1 MWNICLQETIVIEE
15 TDNLDSNEDKTDE
28 SNKVTTT
35 WKPEEE
41 EEEDKLEVDY
51 HVIKVD
57 NKPVLID
64 KLSEDLKRTNKT
76 KTPPSI
82 LQEEETLLNIS

>member
-1 MWNICLQETIVIEE
+1 MGNICLKETILIEE
-15 TDNLDSNEDKTDE
+15 TDNLESNEDKIEE

-35 WKPEEE
+35 GKPE
-41 EEEDKLEVDY
+41 EEEDKLEVNY

-64 KLSEDLKRTNKT
+64 KFSEDLKRTNKT
-76 KTPPSI
+76 RTPPSI

>member
-1 MWNICLQETIVIEE
+1 MWNICLQETIIIEE
-15 TDNLDSNEDKTDE
+15 TDNLESNEDKTDE

-35 WKPEEE
+35 WKPE

>member
-1 MWNICLQETIVIEE
+1 M
-15 TDNLDSNEDKTDE
+15 
-28 SNKVTTT
+28 TTT
-35 WKPEEE
+35 SKPEEE
-41 EEEDKLEVDY
+41 DEDKLEVDY

-64 KLSEDLKRTNKT
+64 KVSEDLKRINKT
-76 KTPPSI
+76 KTTPSI

>member
-1 MWNICLQETIVIEE
+1 MWNICLQETIIIEE
-15 TDNLDSNEDKTDE
+15 TDNLESNEDKTDE

-41 EEEDKLEVDY
+41 EDKLEVDY

-57 NKPVLID
+57 NKPVLTD

>member
-1 MWNICLQETIVIEE
+1 M
-15 TDNLDSNEDKTDE
+15 
-28 SNKVTTT
+28 TTT
-35 WKPEEE
+35 LKPEEE
-41 EEEDKLEVDY
+41 EELEVDY

-64 KLSEDLKRTNKT
+64 KFTEDLKRTNKT